1 MWQIISSVDA
11 EAQAMEDELAAAR
24 AEMEADSRDFD
35 EFEENVDKARSEGLF
50 FKSLYSKP
58 LKAWNDRTKE
68 EKQAIK
74 EQADAVYNSAKK
86 SGSSK
91 PRRFL
96 YGVLIFLLSLS
107 LVEAV
112 SNGSYEWPKLALY
125 SFILV
130 ALVVQ
135 LTYES
140 FVASD
145 GDDDSKE
152 R

>member
-1 MWQIISSVDA
+1 
-11 EAQAMEDELAAAR
+11 MEDELASAR
-24 AEMEADSRDFD
+24 AEMEADSLEFD

-58 LKAWNDRTKE
+58 LKAWKDRTSE
-68 EKQAIK
+68 EKQSIREEAK
-74 EQADAVYNSAKK
+74 GVLNVAKK

-91 PRRFL
+91 TRRLL
-96 YGVLIFLLSLS
+96 YGILIFLLSLS
-107 LVEAV
+107 LLEAV
-112 SNGSYEWPKLALY
+112 SNGEYPWPKLALY
-125 SFILV
+125 SLLLV

-140 FVASD
+140 FAALDD
-145 GDDDSKE
+145 GDDSKSE